1 MNEYINSNGYVK
13 MNMNMNM
20 DMDMENDAIAV
31 SLGVGSKKP
40 DLCVVLCCVLCFGQT
55 DLCCLPL
62 CYAIS
67 ALNSCKTVT
76 ALSLSHLSIFV
87 ILFFCFSV
95 ICSKLSFSLYC
106 KALLNQCL

>member
-40 DLCVVLCCVLCFGQT
+40 DLCVVLCVVFWSNRSM
-55 DLCCLPL
+55 LPASML
-62 CYAIS
+62 CYLCPQLLQNCYRS
-67 ALNSCKTVT
+67 
-76 ALSLSHLSIFV
+76 LSLTSVNLCHFIF
-87 ILFFCFSV
+87 LFFCDLLKA
-95 ICSKLSFSLYC
+95 KLFP
-106 KALLNQCL
+106 LL